1 MFSSDLLIV
10 GDRFEIRHEVDGVLG
25 PQMRYF
31 MRKSQITFRVVTISA
46 CLLSSA
52 CATVDMSD
60 MTSARSLDASN
71 ATDVNV
77 VERAAAKLYSVFT
90 NRGFVAKDS
99 RNKMRS
105 AALTLLKGLE
115 NKPLNEDVNYAQSI
129 SSLDALEAD
138 IELARRY
145 VDQTRRAA
153 EIYLAMAPG
162 ETSLRKELASLE
174 KSLIASKEAQDTF
187 AEALLLKN
195 QPKNNAE
202 FLQFSASV
210 DFLRQATDAFGDRVR
225 SDAME
230 LGKDAI
236 G

>member
-1 MFSSDLLIV
+1 MSV
-10 GDRFEIRHEVDGVLG
+10 GDRFRAVTRVSGVLG
-25 PQMRYF
+25 PNMRHY
-31 MRKSQITFRVVTISA
+31 MRKSQIILRVVAVSA
-46 CLLSSA
+46 CLLNSA
-52 CATVDMSD
+52 CATVDMSN
-60 MTSARSLDASN
+60 MASTKSLDASN
-71 ATDVNV
+71 AADVNV

-115 NKPLNEDVNYAQSI
+115 NKPLNEDVNYAQSV
-129 SSLDALEAD
+129 SSLDALETD
-138 IELARRY
+138 IELARGY
-145 VDQTRRAA
+145 VDQTRQAA

-187 AEALLLKN
+187 AEALSLKN
-195 QPKNNAE
+195 QSTNNSE

>member
-1 MFSSDLLIV
+1 
-10 GDRFEIRHEVDGVLG
+10 
-25 PQMRYF
+25 MRLY
-31 MRKSQITFRVVTISA
+31 MRKSHITLRAMAISA
-46 CLLSSA
+46 CLLGSA

-60 MTSARSLDASN
+60 MASAKSLNVDN
-71 ATDVNV
+71 TTDVNV

-115 NKPLNEDVNYAQSI
+115 NKPLNEDVDYAHSV
-129 SSLDALEAD
+129 STLDALEAD
-138 IELARRY
+138 IDLARGY
-145 VDQTRRAA
+145 VDQTRQAA

-162 ETSLRKELASLE
+162 ETSLRKELVSLE
-174 KSLIASKEAQDTF
+174 KSLIASHEAQETF
-187 AEALLLKN
+187 SKALSLKN
-195 QPKNNAE
+195 QPADNAE

-230 LGKDAI
+230 SGEENQHSQRIGQFGKI
-236 G
+236 FNCFS